1 MLSFGRKKKKEDW
14 QTQGRAVA
22 TLKERA
28 NASLE
33 VIICV
38 AALLGIGTVMVYSAT
53 SVFADNSRYG
63 VDALYF
69 VMKHLQS
76 IVVGVC
82 AGWIV
87 TKIPMSFWQ
96 RYALWVFFGALIL
109 LVCVLLPGVGK
120 TVNGAK
126 RWISLG
132 VMNLQVSEIMKVAAL
147 IMAAWFA
154 VMRQEY
160 MHSFQ
165 KGFIPMAFA
174 MVAIAAL
181 IIQQPDLGAMVVIVA
196 EIMGVLFL
204 GGLSFKIFTFVIS
217 VVVGFVFWM
226 IIDTPWRLGRIFAYW
241 DP

>member
-147 IMAAWFA
+147 IMAA
-154 VMRQEY
+154 
-160 MHSFQ
+160 
-165 KGFIPMAFA
+165 
-174 MVAIAAL
+174 
-181 IIQQPDLGAMVVIVA
+181 
-196 EIMGVLFL
+196 
-204 GGLSFKIFTFVIS
+204 
-217 VVVGFVFWM
+217 
-226 IIDTPWRLGRIFAYW
+226 
-241 DP
+241 

>member
-1 MLSFGRKKKKEDW
+1 MLSFGRNKQKKEDW
-14 QTQGRAVA
+14 QAPGRAA
-22 TLKERA
+22 AKFTERA

-69 VMKHLQS
+69 VTKHLQS
-76 IVVGVC
+76 ILVGILACWV
-82 AGWIV
+82 V

-96 RYALWVFFGALIL
+96 RYALWVFFAALAL
-109 LVCVLLPGVGK
+109 LVCVLLPGIGK

-126 RWISLG
+126 RWINFG
-132 VMNLQVSEIMKVAAL
+132 VMNLQVSEMMKVAAL

-154 VMRQEY
+154 VMRQDY

-165 KGFIPMAFA
+165 KGFFPMA
-174 MVAIAAL
+174 IA
-181 IIQQPDLGAMVVIVA
+181 
-196 EIMGVLFL
+196 
-204 GGLSFKIFTFVIS
+204 
-217 VVVGFVFWM
+217 M
-226 IIDTPWRLGRIFAYW
+226 IIHFGAHHSAARSGRHGGHRRRNHGGAVFRR
-241 DP
+241 PLH

>member
-96 RYALWVFFGALIL
+96 SYALWVFFGRSSCWCA
-109 LVCVLLPGVGK
+109 CCCRAS
-120 TVNGAK
+120 AK
-126 RWISLG
+126 PSTARSAG
-132 VMNLQVSEIMKVAAL
+132 
-147 IMAAWFA
+147 
-154 VMRQEY
+154 
-160 MHSFQ
+160 
-165 KGFIPMAFA
+165 
-174 MVAIAAL
+174 
-181 IIQQPDLGAMVVIVA
+181 
-196 EIMGVLFL
+196 
-204 GGLSFKIFTFVIS
+204 S
-217 VVVGFVFWM
+217 VW
-226 IIDTPWRLGRIFAYW
+226 A
-241 DP
+241 